1 MIMSQISKNLYRKLQ
16 KQYSSRINLDLKR
29 IKKVLKKLNN
39 PEESLKKIINI
50 IGSDGKNSVLTSL
63 KYFLEANRQKVNTF
77 TSPHLYDIRQRF
89 WLGNR
94 FITLNEIKKYK
105 KIIEQTQQKLT
116 LFELLTCIY
125 ILAAVKTNSNS
136 FNLIESGLLF
146 RKDSTNLWSN
156 PLAQIVTNINYQ
168 HQEWV
173 RPKTLEEICKQKV
186 GYLSENT
193 RIYIGKQKPK
203 TTKLIKKILNK
214 NNSIKI
220 KYGSWKIINKNK
232 KMFYKDN
239 KNLIYLNSKKV
250 HSVGLLD
257 NVGLAI
263 KIALD
268 LGVKKKIIKKTIPK
282 IQFEGRVQFIRGKL
296 TKKLNKTRIL
306 VDGCHSDESTKNL
319 ARFLKR
325 FEEPIYAVWGSLKN
339 KNPDLL
345 IKNFKGILKKVVTV
359 KIPNEPNAMS
369 ESELV
374 QIAKK
379 NGFET
384 IASKDIRDAIK
395 KIPKKNKKI
404 IVIFGSLYLVG
415 HALSLN

>member
-125 ILAAVKTNSNS
+125 ILAAVKTDPDSY
-136 FNLIESGLLF
+136 NLIESGLLF
-146 RKDSTNLWSN
+146 RLDGTNLWEN
-156 PLAQIVTNINYQ
+156 PLAQVITNINYQ

-173 RPKTLEEICKQKV
+173 SPKTINEICKQKV
-186 GYLSENT
+186 GYLSKNT
-193 RIYIGKQKPK
+193 NIYVGRQNLKNSKI
-203 TTKLIKKILNK
+203 IKRILNK
-214 NNSIKI
+214 NSSEKTF
-220 KYGSWKIINKNK
+220 YGPWKISNKKNK
-232 KMFYKDN
+232 RCYKDKN
-239 KNLIYLNSKKV
+239 NLIPLESKYI
-250 HSVGLLD
+250 HSKGLWE

-263 KIALD
+263 KISLD
-268 LGVKKKIIKKTIPK
+268 LGIDPVSYTH
-282 IQFEGRVQFIRGKL
+282 L
-296 TKKLNKTRIL
+296 TLP
-306 VDGCHSDESTKNL
+306 TK
-319 ARFLKR
+319 A
-325 FEEPIYAVWGSLKN
+325 
-339 KNPDLL
+339 
-345 IKNFKGILKKVVTV
+345 
-359 KIPNEPNAMS
+359 
-369 ESELV
+369 
-374 QIAKK
+374 
-379 NGFET
+379 
-384 IASKDIRDAIK
+384 
-395 KIPKKNKKI
+395 
-404 IVIFGSLYLVG
+404 
-415 HALSLN
+415 